1 MSSSYVFPA
10 YCNKYK
16 CLTYFTGAPK
26 SSWPDD
32 VDEFEQN
39 ETQYLINMPPLEL
52 QAISLAD
59 SVKEVISLPS
69 VHTMILFA
77 TLKTPVCFSLT
88 SVAALAY

>member
-1 MSSSYVFPA
+1 ML
-10 YCNKYK
+10 
-16 CLTYFTGAPK
+16 LTYFTGAPK
-26 SSWPDD
+26 TSWADD

-69 VHTMILFA
+69 VHTILLFA
-77 TLKTPVCFSLT
+77 ALKTPVCLSLT